1 VRTTLGPVEGVGADR
16 RARGGDD
23 SDMAAG
29 GPGRHVD
36 NDLSGADGHDGRSR
50 FGERDPGGGGQA
62 LPGDGDGR
70 PHRPRLRGE
79 TADLRRDCS
88 GDPRNG
94 VVVGGPQRTVG
105 PSCDPLG
112 EAEARRNEFRYHPG
126 GRDSPDRILGE
137 VGEPKRAVRPGG
149 DPGRFVD
156 AGGGVGGDRPGG
168 GDPPDR
174 VALEVHTDDP
184 ASLADEAARVG
195 ARLESSPSALA
206 ALRSPAGLRFEAIA

>member
-1 VRTTLGPVEGVGADR
+1 LKGSALIAVPVGVMTRIWPLVAPAGTLTTISVALTDTMVAAVLANVTLVAAAKPCPVMV
-16 RARGGDD
+16 
-23 SDMAAG
+23 M
-29 GPGRHVD
+29 V
-36 NDLSGADGHDGRSR
+36 
-50 FGERDPGGGGQA
+50 
-62 LPGDGDGR
+62 R